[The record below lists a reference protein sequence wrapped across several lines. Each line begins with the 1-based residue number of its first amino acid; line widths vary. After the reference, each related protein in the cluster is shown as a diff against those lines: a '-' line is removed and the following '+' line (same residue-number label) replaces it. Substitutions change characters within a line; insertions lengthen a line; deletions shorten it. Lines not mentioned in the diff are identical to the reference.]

1 MTQLTDWL
9 PTTRKEMDLRGWD
22 CADVILFS
30 GDAYVDH
37 PAFGAAVIGRL
48 LESEGLRVCI
58 VPQPDWHGD
67 FRDFKKLGRPR
78 LFFGISPGCM
88 DSMVNKYT
96 AARRLRSEDAYSPD
110 GRHDLRP
117 EYPTVVYT
125 NILRKLYPDVPI
137 VLGGIEASLRRV
149 MHYDYWQER
158 FRPSILCDCDADL
171 ITYGMGEK
179 PTLELVRFLVEAIN
193 NVHHLLHYDDGG
205 EPYVTRR
212 LFREV
217 ATEKLCQTAFLCKKD
232 EIPGGIK
239 QDDIVLHSYE
249 DCLKQPRLHAENF
262 RHIEEESNKMH
273 AQRLLQQM
281 TGDRWVVVSPPYPP
295 LTTEELDRSFDLPY
309 TRLPHP
315 KYKDKRIPAYE
326 MIKFSVTLHR
336 GCFGGC
342 AFCTISAHQGK
353 FIVSRSKESILREV
367 KAITQMPD
375 FKGYLS
381 DLGGPSAN
389 MYRMQGKRR
398 ELCEKCKRPSCIHP
412 AICPN
417 LCGDHRPL
425 LDIYR
430 AVDKVPGI
438 KKSFI
443 GSGVRYDM
451 LLHDWKQE
459 ELNRAASEYTHEL
472 ITRHVS
478 GRLKVAPEHTSDVVL
493 SVMRKPSFRLFRQF
507 KSIFDETCRRAG
519 LRQQLIPYFI
529 SSHPACTDLDMAD
542 LAIQTKQMDFH
553 LEQVQ
558 DFTPTPLTMATTCWA
573 TGYNPYTLE
582 PIYSAKTSKQKQ
594 QQRMFFFWYRPE
606 ERRQIEY
613 YLQSIGRQDILKKL
627 LTHQPP
633 YKKGD
638 R

>member
-1 MTQLTDWL
+1 MNWL
-9 PTTRKEMDLRGWD
+9 PTTRKEMDLRGWE

-30 GDAYVDH
+30 ADAYVDH

-48 LESEGLRVCI
+48 LEAEGLRVCI

-117 EYPTVVYT
+117 EYPTIVYSD
-125 NILRKLYPDVPI
+125 ILRKLFPDVPI

-179 PTLELVRFLVEAIN
+179 PTLELVRRLEEAIN
-193 NVHHLLHYDDGG
+193 DFHPLLHYDENG
-205 EPYVTRR
+205 EACIT
-212 LFREV
+212 REV
-217 ATEKLCQTAFLCKKD
+217 LREAAKDLPQTVALYEKK
-232 EIPGGIK
+232 EIPFGIK
-239 QDDIVLHSYE
+239 QDDIMLHSFE
-249 DCLKQPRLHAENF
+249 DCLREPKLHAENF
-262 RHIEEESNKMH
+262 RHIEEESNKIH
-273 AQRLLQQM
+273 AQRLLQP
-281 TGDRWVVVSPPYPP
+281 TKGKYVVVNPPYPP
-295 LTTEELDRSFDLPY
+295 LTSEELDQSFDLPY

-315 KYKDKRIPAYE
+315 KYKGKRIPAYE

-353 FIVSRSKESILREV
+353 FIVSRSKESILKEV
-367 KAITQMPD
+367 KAITKMPD

-389 MYRMQGKRR
+389 MYKMRGKRQ
-398 ELCEKCKRPSCIHP
+398 EVCEKCKRPSCIHP
-412 AICPN
+412 TVCPN
-417 LCGDHRPL
+417 LNGDHRPL
-425 LDIYR
+425 LDIYK
-430 AVDKVPGI
+430 AVDALSGI

-451 LLHDWKQE
+451 LLHDWKDE
-459 ELNRAASEYTHEL
+459 ALNKAAREYTKEL
-472 ITRHVS
+472 ITKHVS
-478 GRLKVAPEHTSDVVL
+478 GRLKVAPEHTSDKVL
-493 SVMRKPSFRLFRQF
+493 NIMRKPSFSLFRQF
-507 KSIFDETCRRAG
+507 KSIFDRTCREAG

-529 SSHPACTDLDMAD
+529 SSHPGCTVRDMQE
-542 LAIQTKQMDFH
+542 LATITKQLDFK

-558 DFTPTPLTMATTCWA
+558 DFTPTPLTVSTTCWA
-573 TGYNPYTLE
+573 TGYHPYTLE
-582 PIYSAKTSKQKQ
+582 PIYSARTPEEKREQN
-594 QQRMFFFWYRPE
+594 RLFFWYKDENKRN
-606 ERRQIEY
+606 RY
-613 YLQSIGRQDILKKL
+613 
-627 LTHQPP
+627 
-633 YKKGD
+633 
-638 R
+638 